1 MRSVAKRAATVPSPA
16 VAAWIAAMR
25 RPTSAAKP
33 ASTMPSRSCAFQTGC
48 VRRVEVGHGEEAA
61 SRVVPED
68 LRHRLRHDA
77 GGGLDP
83 GDLVGVALDRR
94 LPIGRDL
101 ELRQRALHAKIRAV
115 RLDAEDVRGD
125 AAGKRRQP
133 HRIRLADEPKAAQN
147 RNQFVL
153 SRHGGTAPEHALEI
167 ADRQRI
173 P

>member
-1 MRSVAKRAATVPSPA
+1 MAKRPFPG
-16 VAAWIAAMR
+16 
-25 RPTSAAKP
+25 
-33 ASTMPSRSCAFQTGC
+33 SCP
-48 VRRVEVGHGEEAA
+48 RI
-61 SRVVPED
+61 S
-68 LRHRLRHDA
+68 RHRLRNDA

-101 ELRQRALHAKIRAV
+101 ELRQGALHRENPRL

-133 HRIRLADEPKAAQN
+133 HRIRLTDEPKAAQN

-153 SRHGGTAPEHALEI
+153 SRHGGTVPEHALEI

>member
-1 MRSVAKRAATVPSPA
+1 MDRGDAAADLGGEARVDDA
-16 VAAWIAAMR
+16 VAELRLPDRMR
-25 RPTSAAKP
+25 
-33 ASTMPSRSCAFQTGC
+33 C
-48 VRRVEVGHGEEAA
+48 RVEVGHGEEAVA
-61 SRVVPED
+61 RIVPED
-68 LRHRLRHDA
+68 LRHRLGNDA

-101 ELRQRALHAKIRAV
+101 ELRQGALQRENPRL

-133 HRIRLADEPKAAQN
+133 HRLRLSDEPKAAQN